1 MELNHIQT
9 IVVIGAGVMG
19 RGIALVCARSGFQ
32 TVLFDV
38 KPEMLTQAQAYVE
51 KFFHRS
57 VEKKKLLPEERDAA
71 LGRLAYTTVAEDL
84 IGDLIIEAVP
94 ESLDLKH
101 RVLSP
106 IQAQNSPETIM
117 ASNTSTLPITRI
129 AAGLPH
135 PDRVVGLHFFNPA
148 PLMKLVEV
156 IAGADTDPAV
166 QATMVAL
173 ARKLDKTPVQA
184 ADTPGFIVNRV
195 ARQFYL
201 ESLRIVEEG
210 AATFPVVDR
219 LMRSS
224 GFRMGPFELMDL
236 IGVETNHAV
245 TQSMYAAFFQDEK
258 FRPSLL
264 QQQKV
269 DAGHFGRKTRRGFY
283 RYPEEEERP
292 KQK

>member
-1 MELNHIQT
+1 MNFHT
-9 IVVIGAGVMG
+9 IIVIGAGVMG
-19 RGIALVCARSGFQ
+19 RGIALVCARAGYATRLYDLQAS
-32 TVLFDV
+32 VLAD
-38 KPEMLTQAQAYVE
+38 AQQYIE
-51 KFFHRS
+51 TFLDQS
-57 VEKKKLLPEERDAA
+57 VAKKKLDLPAREAILA
-71 LGRLAYTTVAEDL
+71 RLVYTTLAEDL
-84 IGDLIIEAVP
+84 IGDLVIEAVP

-101 RVLSP
+101 RVLIP
-106 IQAQNSPETIM
+106 VQAQNSPETII

-129 AAGLPH
+129 AAALPR

-156 IAGADTDPAV
+156 IAGAETDAAV
-166 QATMVAL
+166 QARMVELTRAL
-173 ARKLDKTPVQA
+173 GKQPVQA

-201 ESLRIVEEG
+201 ESLRLVEEG
-210 AATFPVVDR
+210 AASFPVVDR

-269 DAGHFGRKTRRGFY
+269 DAGHYGRKSGRGFY
-283 RYPEEEERP
+283 RYPGD
-292 KQK
+292 KA